1 MMVMTTIMII
11 TNIMIMIWMIFFQL
25 STTTISFFFIFII
38 IFLVMMIMI
47 RAFRPLPLRLDHQR
61 FHSEVGFLRYPFT
74 ILYDI
79 FFYRRF
85 LSVQGVQ
92 LVEVRTGL
100 GIFGPLLVTVLYLF
114 KVLVDVL
121 PLLLAP
127 LRASVVSELPHPGRN
142 LLPERP
148 FWPNLLVL
156 QLKTPPQ
163 IYQRLNFRFRPPR
176 RAPYNWWRSRNCIAI
191 LAVIAQPR
199 RGWRRR

>member
-1 MMVMTTIMII
+1 MMVMTMIMII

-25 STTTISFFFIFII
+25 STTTISFFFIFFFIFII

-61 FHSEVGFLRYPFT
+61 FHSEVGFLRYPVT

-79 FFYRRF
+79 VFYRRF
-85 LSVQGVQ
+85 LSVQGV

-100 GIFGPLLVTVLYLF
+100 GIFGPLLAAVLHLF
-114 KVLVDVL
+114 EVLVDVL

-127 LRASVVSELPHPGRN
+127 LRAPVVSELPHPGRN

-148 FWPNLLVL
+148 FRPNLLVL
-156 QLKTPPQ
+156 QLKAPPQ
-163 IYQRLNFRFRPPR
+163 IYQRLNFRFRPTR
-176 RAPYNWWRSRNCIAI
+176 RAP
-191 LAVIAQPR
+191 
-199 RGWRRR
+199 